1 VNELTVRQALATR
14 LGTISGLTAYPRPVT
29 QLTLPAA
36 EVGYPEPI
44 SYSDVMGG
52 RRGSAVFPVKVL
64 VSHLDRDAAEATLAG
79 LLDEASASSVPAVL
93 DADPSLGGA
102 VESAQAVST
111 RDYGLTTISGDIAV
125 LAVDVLVEVY
135 A

>member
-1 VNELTVRQALATR
+1 MNELTVRQALATR

-52 RRGSAVFPVKVL
+52 RRGSAVFPVRLL
-64 VSHLDRDAAEATLAG
+64 VSHKDGAAAETTLAG
-79 LLDEASASSVPAVL
+79 LLDEANAASVPAVL

-102 VESAQAVST
+102 VECAQAVST

-125 LAVDVLVEVY
+125 LAVDVLVEILG
-135 A
+135 

>member
-1 VNELTVRQALATR
+1 VNELAVRQALAAR
-14 LGTISGLTAYPRPVT
+14 LGTITGLTAYPRPVT

-52 RRGSAVFPVKVL
+52 HRGSAVFPVKLL
-64 VSHLDRDAAEATLAG
+64 VSHLDRDAAESTLAA
-79 LLDEASASSVPAVL
+79 LLDDNLTTSVPGVL
-93 DADPSLGGA
+93 NANPSLGGA
-102 VESAQAVST
+102 VECARAVST

-125 LAVDVLVEVY
+125 LAVDVLIEVL